1 MDRLGYEMLKEA
13 ELDLKFL
20 NSQLLNKFNAE
31 DIYKHENI
39 SELFSEELRIQNDED
54 KDLIHLL
61 QEADSMLNQIY
72 KKITPNQE
80 KEYIIHL

>member
-1 MDRLGYEMLKEA
+1 MDKVGYEMLKEV

-39 SELFSEELRIQNDED
+39 SELFQEELYIENDED
-54 KDLIHLL
+54 KDLIYLL
-61 QEADSMLNQIY
+61 QGADKMLNKIY
-72 KKITPNQE
+72 
-80 KEYIIHL
+80 